1 MKTKVLIFLALISII
16 LSGLTTIIFI
26 SVLSK
31 DGASEFVDQKMVQVP
46 ETYTAASLSKGTILF
61 LLAVGVIGALGV
73 NRTKKSIKGPIQR
86 NTTQD
91 ASNYEIVDEERQELI
106 TKNP

>member
-16 LSGLTTIIFI
+16 FSGLTTIIFI

-31 DGASEFVDQKMVQVP
+31 DGASKFVDQEMVKVP

-73 NRTKKSIKGPIQR
+73 NRTKKSSKGPVQR
-86 NTTQD
+86 NGTQD
-91 ASNYEIVDEERQELI
+91 ESNYETVNEERQKLM
-106 TKNP
+106 TKNS